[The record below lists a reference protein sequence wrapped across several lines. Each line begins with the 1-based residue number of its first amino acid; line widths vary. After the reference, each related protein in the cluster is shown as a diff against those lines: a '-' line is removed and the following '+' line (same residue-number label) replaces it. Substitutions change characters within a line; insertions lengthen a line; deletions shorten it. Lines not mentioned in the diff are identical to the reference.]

1 MIDLYNT
8 VPALVK
14 DHENNAERLTY
25 LENSIDDIETK
36 VDSLKLLTSTHEDK
50 IKVLESKA
58 EDFSIA
64 DIFKGTV
71 DNNISL
77 GNISVDVIKALEK
90 KFDSKMKLNDEK
102 IIKLEESNFKVVRQV
117 QNVKNSHD
125 LIKRNID
132 NIKANIEEMDNKN
145 ENLNKKIDMN
155 YDDLIEK
162 IENKEKSMKKLIN
175 ETFDY
180 ISKNGLSID
189 NKSIQSENSLSKND
203 DKLPGDMNNF
213 LNKNKIFLNALQ
225 KIKEVE
231 DGVKNMSKTLGIEQ
245 MKLDIQ
251 GLKSGINNYCTLIDF
266 KELKEKTDEIQK
278 QIKFNKEQFEDYI
291 NDKTDHEDIQT
302 LKRKLEL
309 EVNKSHELETV
320 MIELIKKIDENSLK
334 SHDTNSKNSKYL
346 ETKTFEEFKTQILKE
361 FTNINENF
369 IQSKKITDEIIEAL
383 KNRTCFKDL
392 KVLEDVV
399 LGKIEELKISSSKK
413 FADHNDTYKTLKYLE
428 QQIKNITQVFIK
440 KMEKS
445 ESTWLL
451 AKKPINTVCASCES
465 YIGELKD
472 TGTYVPWNKYP
483 SKDPNDKLYRLG
495 NGYSKMLQMIQIDEN
510 EKKNLNS
517 YQTYSDFNDI
527 IKQINTPLKSE
538 GNDVLSPKI
547 KGLGL
552 PRIKDKKKARKSSEN
567 MINNDLIKINN
578 LNINTEESG
587 EEGNQPK
594 ITKIYRLIKE
604 GKDKDSNNE

>member
-1 MIDLYNT
+1 M
-8 VPALVK
+8 
-14 DHENNAERLTY
+14 
-25 LENSIDDIETK
+25 
-36 VDSLKLLTSTHEDK
+36 DSLKILTNIHEDK
-50 IKVLESKA
+50 IKALELKS
-58 EDFSIA
+58 EDLNIV
-64 DIFKGTV
+64 DMFKGSG
-71 DNNISL
+71 DNISL
-77 GNISVDVIKALEK
+77 GNISVDVIKTLEN
-90 KFDSKMKLNDEK
+90 KFNSKMKLNDEK
-102 IIKLEESNFKVVRQV
+102 VIKLEESNFKLVRQV

-132 NIKANIEEMDNKN
+132 NIKSSIEEMDNKN

-162 IENKEKSMKKLIN
+162 LENKEKSIKKLIN

-180 ISKNGLSID
+180 ISKNGLSIE

-203 DKLPGDMNNF
+203 EKISGDMNNV

-231 DGVKNMSKTLGIEQ
+231 DGIKNMSNTLGIEQ
-245 MKLDIQ
+245 IKLDIQ
-251 GLKSGINNYCTLIDF
+251 GLKSGITNYCTLVDF
-266 KELKEKTDEIQK
+266 KDLKEKTEEIQK

-291 NDKTDHEDIQT
+291 NDKTDHEEIQT

-320 MIELIKKIDENSLK
+320 LIELIKKIDENSSK
-334 SHDTNSKNSKYL
+334 SHDTNFKNSKYL
-346 ETKTFEEFKTQILKE
+346 ESKTFEEFKTQILKE

-369 IQSKKITDEIIEAL
+369 MQSKKITDEIIESL

-413 FADHNDTYKTLKYLE
+413 FADNNDTYKTMKYLD

-440 KMEKS
+440 KMDKS
-445 ESTWLL
+445 DSTWLL

-465 YIGELKD
+465 YIGDLKD
-472 TGTYVPWNKYP
+472 TGTYIPWNKYP

-510 EKKNLNS
+510 EKKNING
-517 YQTYSDFNDI
+517 YQTYTDFNDV
-527 IKQINTPLKSE
+527 IKQIHNPLKSE
-538 GNDVLSPKI
+538 GNNDLLSPKA

-552 PRIKDKKKARKSSEN
+552 PKIKEKKKVRQSSEN
-567 MINNDLIKINN
+567 NINNDLVKINN
-578 LNINTEESG
+578 INMNGDESE

-594 ITKIYRLIKE
+594 ITKIYRMTKE
-604 GKDKDSNNE
+604 GKDKDNNNA

>member
-1 MIDLYNT
+1 M
-8 VPALVK
+8 
-14 DHENNAERLTY
+14 
-25 LENSIDDIETK
+25 
-36 VDSLKLLTSTHEDK
+36 DSLKILTNIHEDK
-50 IKVLESKA
+50 IKALELKS
-58 EDFSIA
+58 EDLNIA
-64 DIFKGTV
+64 DMFKGSG
-71 DNNISL
+71 DNISL
-77 GNISVDVIKALEK
+77 GNISVDVIKTLEK

-102 IIKLEESNFKVVRQV
+102 VIKLEESNFKLVRQV

-132 NIKANIEEMDNKN
+132 NIKSSIEEMDNKN

-162 IENKEKSMKKLIN
+162 LENKEKSIKKLIN

-180 ISKNGLSID
+180 ISKNGLSIE

-203 DKLPGDMNNF
+203 EKISGDMNNV

-231 DGVKNMSKTLGIEQ
+231 DGIKNMSNTLGIEQ
-245 MKLDIQ
+245 IKLDIQ
-251 GLKSGINNYCTLIDF
+251 GLKSGITNYCTLVDF
-266 KELKEKTDEIQK
+266 KDLKEKTEEIQK

-291 NDKTDHEDIQT
+291 NDKTDHEEIQT

-320 MIELIKKIDENSLK
+320 LIELIKKIDENSSK
-334 SHDTNSKNSKYL
+334 SHDTNFKNSKYL
-346 ETKTFEEFKTQILKE
+346 ESKTFEEFKTQILKE

-369 IQSKKITDEIIEAL
+369 MQSKKITDEIIESL

-413 FADHNDTYKTLKYLE
+413 FADNNDTYKTMKYLD

-440 KMEKS
+440 KMDKS
-445 ESTWLL
+445 DSTWLL

-465 YIGELKD
+465 YIGDLKD
-472 TGTYVPWNKYP
+472 TGTYIPWNKYP

-510 EKKNLNS
+510 EKKNING
-517 YQTYSDFNDI
+517 YQTYTDFNDV
-527 IKQINTPLKSE
+527 IKQIHNPLKSE
-538 GNDVLSPKI
+538 GNNDLLSPKA

-552 PRIKDKKKARKSSEN
+552 PKIKEKKKVRQSSEN
-567 MINNDLIKINN
+567 NINNDLVKINN
-578 LNINTEESG
+578 INMNGDESE

-594 ITKIYRLIKE
+594 ITKIYRMTKE
-604 GKDKDSNNE
+604 GKDKDNNNA

>member
-1 MIDLYNT
+1 M
-8 VPALVK
+8 
-14 DHENNAERLTY
+14 
-25 LENSIDDIETK
+25 
-36 VDSLKLLTSTHEDK
+36 DSLKILTNIHEDK
-50 IKVLESKA
+50 IKALELKS
-58 EDFSIA
+58 EDLNIV
-64 DIFKGTV
+64 DMFKGSG
-71 DNNISL
+71 DNISL
-77 GNISVDVIKALEK
+77 GNISVDVIKTLEN
-90 KFDSKMKLNDEK
+90 KFNSKMKLNDEK
-102 IIKLEESNFKVVRQV
+102 VIKLEESNFKLVRQV

-132 NIKANIEEMDNKN
+132 NIKSSIEEMDNKN

-162 IENKEKSMKKLIN
+162 LENKEKSIKKLIN

-180 ISKNGLSID
+180 ISKNGLSIE

-203 DKLPGDMNNF
+203 EKISGDMNNV

-231 DGVKNMSKTLGIEQ
+231 DGIKNMSNTLGIEQ
-245 MKLDIQ
+245 IKLDIQ
-251 GLKSGINNYCTLIDF
+251 GLKSGITNYCTLVDF
-266 KELKEKTDEIQK
+266 KDLKEKTEEIQK

-291 NDKTDHEDIQT
+291 NDKTDHEEIQT

-320 MIELIKKIDENSLK
+320 LIELIKKIDENSSK
-334 SHDTNSKNSKYL
+334 SHDTNFKNSKYL
-346 ETKTFEEFKTQILKE
+346 ESKTFEEFKTQILKE

-369 IQSKKITDEIIEAL
+369 MQSKKITDEIIESL

-413 FADHNDTYKTLKYLE
+413 FADYNDTYKTMKYLD

-440 KMEKS
+440 KMDKS
-445 ESTWLL
+445 DSTWLL

-465 YIGELKD
+465 YIGDLKD
-472 TGTYVPWNKYP
+472 TGTYIPWNKYP

-510 EKKNLNS
+510 EKKNING
-517 YQTYSDFNDI
+517 YQTYTDFNDV
-527 IKQINTPLKSE
+527 IKQIHNPLKSE
-538 GNDVLSPKI
+538 GNNDLLSPKA

-552 PRIKDKKKARKSSEN
+552 PKIKEKKKVRQSSEN
-567 MINNDLIKINN
+567 NINNDLVKINN
-578 LNINTEESG
+578 INMNGDESE

-594 ITKIYRLIKE
+594 ITKIYRMTKE
-604 GKDKDSNNE
+604 GKDKDNNNA